1 MLLWKTF
8 DKRNAKLKKENMRV
22 HYCRLPPLYSPY
34 VAYGLPKG
42 FISDDLRHQVSLKSD
57 SQAYTTKTGGLL
69 VMSLVMMTGRLINS
83 LIS

>member
-1 MLLWKTF
+1 
-8 DKRNAKLKKENMRV
+8 MRV
-22 HYCRLPPLYSPY
+22 HYCRLPPLYFSY

-42 FISDDLRHQVSLKSD
+42 FISDDLRHQVSSKSD

-83 LIS
+83 LTS

>member
-34 VAYGLPKG
+34 VAYGL
-42 FISDDLRHQVSLKSD
+42 
-57 SQAYTTKTGGLL
+57 QAYTTKTGGLL